1 MPILV
6 IAVVAFIIFLTLMA
20 LVISA
25 VVSEQRKAKQERI
38 VISDFAALEAAPPKQ
53 NSTFKPA

>member
-25 VVSEQRKAKQERI
+25 VVSEQRNTRQDR
-38 VISDFAALEAAPPKQ
+38 VLSDFAALEAAPPKQ
-53 NSTFKPA
+53 NSTFRPA